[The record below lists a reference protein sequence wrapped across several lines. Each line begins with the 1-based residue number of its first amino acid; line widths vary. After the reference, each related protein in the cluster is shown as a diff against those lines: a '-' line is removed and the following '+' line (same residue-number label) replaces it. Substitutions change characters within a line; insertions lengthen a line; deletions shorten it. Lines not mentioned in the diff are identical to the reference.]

1 MGDCGCNK
9 RGGTPP
15 TGSTASRRQAQ
26 TVANATAD
34 AAAAARARAAN
45 PSTSRIGP
53 TQTSASGRTQSFALQ
68 GRDGSTSVVG
78 SALEARAA
86 VIRTGAR
93 IIPS

>member
-9 RGGTPP
+9 RGTAP

-26 TVANATAD
+26 EAANATSD

-53 TQTSASGRTQSFALQ
+53 TQSASGRTQTFSLRN
-68 GRDGSTSVVG
+68 RDGSTGVVG

-86 VIRTGAR
+86 VLRNGSQ
-93 IIPS
+93 IIP